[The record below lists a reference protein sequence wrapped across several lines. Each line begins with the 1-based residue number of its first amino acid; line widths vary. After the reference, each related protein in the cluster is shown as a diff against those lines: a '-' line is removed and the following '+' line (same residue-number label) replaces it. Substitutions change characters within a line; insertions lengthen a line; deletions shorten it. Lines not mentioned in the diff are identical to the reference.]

1 MEEEEAEA
9 LAAFRACNYERI
21 YLRDASLRQGEAVVS
36 VLRALVEHF
45 SDRPHLITDH
55 GPRPASPPTWSPA
68 ARMRCGPP
76 SPTWRA

>member
-21 YLRDASLRQGEAVVS
+21 YLREASLRQGEAVVG

-45 SDRPHLITDH
+45 ADRPA
-55 GPRPASPPTWSPA
+55 PRRRRAPGRPQSVRRRWPGVPTPS
-68 ARMRCGPP
+68 GPP
-76 SPTWRA
+76 